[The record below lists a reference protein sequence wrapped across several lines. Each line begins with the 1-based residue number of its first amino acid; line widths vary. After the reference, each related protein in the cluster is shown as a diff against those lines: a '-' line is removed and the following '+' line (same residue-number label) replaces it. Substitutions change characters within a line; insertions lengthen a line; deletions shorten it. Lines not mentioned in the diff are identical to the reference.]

1 MEQKKGRKQN
11 FLTGLIVFMLF
22 MWLCTI
28 ISKSIYASK
37 LPVVTVQNPEGK
49 YIEHLVE
56 AEGVVEAAAKQ
67 PVTALSGLRVE
78 SLAVRV
84 GDQITEGDLL
94 FTVDMEDLEQIM
106 EQFRTERS
114 ELQVQLNTLLTNK
127 ELAAQRKAKEEE
139 RAREDYNTLARYQDT
154 LVGRAAEE
162 VAQAEN
168 KIGNSGGK
176 SNTDPEEWERL
187 QDELQA
193 AAYAEADAKGNR
205 DELMKEAQRRIED
218 ITSPEDADA
227 TISLYQMD
235 IAKLDEQL
243 SVYQSIADIQGQIT
257 AKAAGVVT
265 DLYIGV
271 GGRIPDTA
279 VMLLADDTVP
289 YEFRAVLL
297 AEQKQYLKVGNE
309 VTIELDGRY
318 DKMKAEVTY
327 LTEDDNLPGTYYA
340 GIKLPEGTGAPG
352 MPGTLTRVETG
363 QWQEC
368 CIPAQALY
376 TVENRTFVYI
386 VQEKEGI
393 LGKEYCAQLM
403 DVRVLDRNEDFVS
416 LEMTLPSDSL
426 IIVSSTEEFGNGDII
441 RISP

>member
-1 MEQKKGRKQN
+1 MEQKKRGKQN

-28 ISKSIYASK
+28 ISKSIYAAK
-37 LPVVTVQNPEGK
+37 LPVVTVESPEGK
-49 YIEHLVE
+49 YIEHLVK
-56 AEGVVEAAAKQ
+56 AKGVVEATAKQ
-67 PVTALSGLRVE
+67 PVTALPGLRVE
-78 SLAVRV
+78 SLAIRV
-84 GDQITEGDLL
+84 GDQIEEGDLL
-94 FTVDMEDLEQIM
+94 FTIDMGDLEQIM
-106 EQFRTERS
+106 GRFRMERA

-127 ELAAQRKAKEEE
+127 ELAAQRKEKEEE
-139 RAREDYNTLARYQDT
+139 RAREDYETLARYQDT

-162 VAQAEN
+162 VAQAER
-168 KIGNSGGK
+168 KIGDSGGE
-176 SNTDPEEWERL
+176 SGTDPEEWERL
-187 QDELQA
+187 QDELKA

-205 DELMKEAQRRIED
+205 DELMKEAGRRIED
-218 ITSPEDADA
+218 ITAAEDADA
-227 TISLYQMD
+227 AISLYQMD

-243 SVYQSIADIQGQIT
+243 SAYQGIADEQGQIM
-257 AKAAGVVT
+257 AKAAGIVT

-289 YEFRAVLL
+289 YEFRAVLS
-297 AEQKQYLKVGNE
+297 ADQKQYLKVGNE

-340 GIKLPEGTGAPG
+340 GMKLPEGTGIPG
-352 MPGTLTRVETG
+352 MSGTLTRVETG

-368 CIPAQALY
+368 CIPARALY
-376 TVENRTFVYI
+376 TVENRTYVYI

-393 LGKEYCAQLM
+393 LGKEYCARIM
-403 DVRVLDRNEDFVS
+403 DVRVLDQNEDFAS

-426 IIVSSTEEFGNGDII
+426 IIVSSTEEFAHGDII
-441 RISP
+441 RISQ